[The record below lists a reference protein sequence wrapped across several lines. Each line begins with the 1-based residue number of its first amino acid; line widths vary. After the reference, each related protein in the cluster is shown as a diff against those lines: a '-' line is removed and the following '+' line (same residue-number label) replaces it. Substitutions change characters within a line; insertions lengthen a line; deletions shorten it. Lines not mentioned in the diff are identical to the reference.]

1 MPDRMPPLGVL
12 LAGGHSTRYG
22 APKALVEVGGRTILS
37 RALGALDEAV
47 GQAVIVANDPGPYL
61 GAGRPIRPDVRPG
74 TGVLG
79 GILTAVTWAADAGHD
94 AALVLACDMPFVAAP
109 LLRRLAASAAPGS
122 VSIAASDGPR
132 GVEPLCAVYGVDCAG
147 SIAGALD
154 RGERAVISFFDDV
167 DVRRLP
173 LEDVRRYGDPA
184 RMFFN
189 VNRPD
194 ERREADRLADAEPDS
209 PQGGDTA

>member
-1 MPDRMPPLGVL
+1 MPPLGVL
-12 LAGGHSTRYG
+12 LAGGRSSRYG
-22 APKALVEVGGRTILS
+22 APKALAEVGGRTILA
-37 RALGALDEAV
+37 RALAALDEAV
-47 GQAVIVANDPGPYL
+47 GQAVIVANDPGPYS
-61 GAGRPIRPDVRPG
+61 GTGRQIRPDVRPG

-79 GILTAVTWAADAGHD
+79 GILTAVRWAAEAGRD
-94 AALVLACDMPFVAAP
+94 AALVLGCDMPFVAAP
-109 LLRRLAASAAPGS
+109 LLARLAADAAPGGI
-122 VSIAASDGPR
+122 SIAASDGPR
-132 GVEPLCAVYGVDCAG
+132 GVEPLCAVYGVDCAAP
-147 SIAGALD
+147 IAAALD

-194 ERREADRLADAEPDS
+194 ERREADRLADASPDS
-209 PQGGDTA
+209 PQGGDAA